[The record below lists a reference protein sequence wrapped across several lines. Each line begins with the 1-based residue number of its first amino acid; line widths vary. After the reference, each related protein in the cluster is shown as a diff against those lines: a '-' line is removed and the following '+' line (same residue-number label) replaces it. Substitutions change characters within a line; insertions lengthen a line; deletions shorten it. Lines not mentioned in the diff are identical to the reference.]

1 LRGSHYDEL
10 KIDVKQLRQ
19 QGNQVK
25 KNLEKI
31 ANSIRNQQKSMS
43 DNEAGE
49 GGEKLMY
56 G

>member
-1 LRGSHYDEL
+1 L
-10 KIDVKQLRQ
+10 IDNRHRQLRQ

-49 GGEKLMY
+49 GGEKLIY
-56 G
+56 GWNHHALI